1 MSLYWQIAK
10 STWDQTTAYRASFII
25 YRVRNVLWM
34 LTTYF
39 LWLTV
44 IPKGS
49 QIFDYNQSQI
59 LTYILGGSFLSS
71 LVLATRSQDIATEIN
86 EGNLS
91 NFLLR
96 PINYLAYY
104 FARDMGD
111 KAMNIVFSVI
121 ELTILFFLLRPPLFI
136 QTNPQY
142 LFLAIAAAIIG
153 TILYFFLSV
162 LLGFVGFWSNETWGP
177 RFIFY
182 QVLVFFAGTFFP
194 LDILPKNI
202 YHIVELLPFTYLLY
216 FPMKI
221 YLAQIPSD
229 QIVKGIVISIF
240 WTAVVYAITQYIWKK
255 GLRVYTAQGR

>member
-1 MSLYWQIAK
+1 MRLYWQIAK
-10 STWDQTTAYRASFII
+10 NTWDQTTAYRASFVI
-25 YRVRNVLWM
+25 YRARNVLWM

-44 IPKGS
+44 IPEGS
-49 QIFDYNQSQI
+49 KIFGYDQSQI

-91 NFLLR
+91 NFLIR
-96 PINYLAYY
+96 PLNYLRYY
-104 FARDMGD
+104 FARDIGD

-121 ELTILFFLLRPPLFI
+121 ELTILFFLLRPPLFLQI
-136 QTNPQY
+136 NPQY
-142 LFLAIAAAIIG
+142 LFLAVVAALIG
-153 TILYFFLSV
+153 TVLYFLFSV
-162 LLGFVGFWSNETWGP
+162 LLGFIGFWSNETWGP

-202 YHIVELLPFTYLLY
+202 YHVVELLPFMYLLY

-221 YLAQIPSD
+221 YLGQMPFD
-229 QIVKGIVISIF
+229 QILNGMLVSIF
-240 WTAVVYAITQYIWKK
+240 WIVIVYATTQYIWKK